1 MFCSMENITLLC
13 GMEIHSSH
21 GIDIMEADDILAFI
35 YKTTNGKN
43 KKKVF
48 NTIALPMYL
57 EYINNPVGKDYIA
70 FNETHGFCF
79 LAKKEI
85 VRLRKNA

>member
-1 MFCSMENITLLC
+1 MTTKIQ
-13 GMEIHSSH
+13 SSH
-21 GIDIMEADDILAFI
+21 GIDIREADDILAFI

-57 EYINNPVGKDYIA
+57 EYINNPIGKDYIA
-70 FNETHGFCF
+70 YNETYGFCF
-79 LAKKEI
+79 LAQKEI
-85 VRLRKNA
+85 VKKNNFAVSN